1 MGPTVNR
8 GSLMSIRTL
17 LFDLGNV
24 LLYFSHEQMT
34 AQIAHV
40 FDVPQLRVHD
50 VLFGDG
56 KHLQRRFERGE
67 LAETE
72 FHRTLE
78 ADFGRSV
85 SIDDLRRAG
94 ADIFR
99 PNEPLASLLNAWKEL
114 GYRLVLLSNTCVTHY
129 EWVRRR
135 FDMLD
140 RFDDCVLSF
149 EVGAVKPE
157 EAIFRT
163 ALARI
168 DCPPA
173 ECFYTDDIALYVE
186 QGRAH
191 GLQAETFTDVPTLV
205 RQLEQRGVP
214 CPRLGS

>member
-8 GSLMSIRTL
+8 GSLMPIRTL

-34 AQIAHV
+34 AQIAQV
-40 FDVPQLRVHD
+40 FDVPESRVRA
-50 VLFGDG
+50 VLFGDSDN
-56 KHLQRRFERGE
+56 LQRRFERGE

-78 ADFGRSV
+78 AAFGRNV

-99 PNEPLASLLNAWKEL
+99 QNEQLEPLLNAWKEL

-135 FDMLD
+135 FDILGH
-140 RFDDCVLSF
+140 FDDYVLSF

-168 DCPPA
+168 DCSPA
-173 ECFYTDDIALYVE
+173 ECFYTDDVAAYVQ
-186 QGRAH
+186 QGRTH
-191 GLQAETFTDVPTLV
+191 GLQAEIFTDVPTLV
-205 RQLEQRGVP
+205 HHLQQRGVP
-214 CPRLGS
+214 CPHFGS